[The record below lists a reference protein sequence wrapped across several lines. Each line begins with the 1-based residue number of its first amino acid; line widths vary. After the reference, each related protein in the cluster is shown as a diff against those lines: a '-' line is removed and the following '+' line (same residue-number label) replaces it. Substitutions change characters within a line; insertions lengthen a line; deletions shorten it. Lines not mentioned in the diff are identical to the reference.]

1 MAFAVILVSCN
12 KLSPAGFWKGFDSDH
27 IIKSASDQGPWGGTR
42 TIAWKNRLRNYNSQ
56 DVIRFAEGNGWRLLQ
71 TMVID
76 TIRNKKISIR
86 NEGNKTPD
94 KADLAVYGGNTE
106 ADLSFSGCVNGDCTL
121 YEFNSGW
128 TYVTE
133 GEAMIA
139 KGYVLVDANK
149 HRMTMFHSWGE
160 W

>member
-1 MAFAVILVSCN
+1 MGGKRHDCLEKSVS
-12 KLSPAGFWKGFDSDH
+12 
-27 IIKSASDQGPWGGTR
+27 
-42 TIAWKNRLRNYNSQ
+42 NYNSQ

-71 TMVID
+71 TKVID

-133 GEAMIA
+133 GETMIA